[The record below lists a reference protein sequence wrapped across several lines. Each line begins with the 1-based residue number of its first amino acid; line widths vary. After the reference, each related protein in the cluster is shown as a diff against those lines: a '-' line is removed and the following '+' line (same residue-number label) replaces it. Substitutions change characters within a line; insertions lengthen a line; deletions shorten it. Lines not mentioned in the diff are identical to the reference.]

1 VLFRLL
7 SHRIFKRFNHS
18 PLWSSHHLLPVEQ
31 KKPNKV
37 EFHSTLSGL
46 MTLYEIQRALTHFH
60 ELRNIKKFKTPSE
73 AARLDACSLLRH
85 CQKRQTKGSKTKYEK
100 LIRRRRLFFFL
111 WMQSSSC
118 KRFGKYCFRFVS
130 GQVVGFAA
138 ALFFVEQKIKRVMRF
153 ADEGQTNFGNELKR

>member
-1 VLFRLL
+1 
-7 SHRIFKRFNHS
+7 
-18 PLWSSHHLLPVEQ
+18 
-31 KKPNKV
+31 
-37 EFHSTLSGL
+37 

-100 LIRRRRLFFFL
+100 LIRRRRLFFFSL
-111 WMQSSSC
+111 MQSSSC

-138 ALFFVEQKIKRVMRF
+138 AFFCGAENQACDEICRRGANKFWQRVETIKKLIWRIRAWGIGFRSV
-153 ADEGQTNFGNELKR
+153 